1 MQPIKRCSLQ
11 NWWIHESWKVHEKD
25 KGRHTSNEFDES
37 TVSDCY
43 FLLTDWLITLF
54 CRASRSQIFVV
65 VFVTTEFRGYII
77 KTECVA
83 AKWDLGRR
91 INAELCLPAL
101 GTFYG
106 RRALRYDYVSVEKPE
121 GKWQCHSFILEK
133 IKFFLCAWA
142 VLRNKIVCNIALPY
156 NLLKTYCLW
165 GRWKQND
172 TCPFYFAVSS
182 TGLKIFIIL

>member
-11 NWWIHESWKVHEKD
+11 NWWIHESWKVYEKD

-101 GTFYG
+101 QGHLLWTPG
-106 RRALRYDYVSVEKPE
+106 S
-121 GKWQCHSFILEK
+121 K
-133 IKFFLCAWA
+133 IRLCFSWETWGEVTMSLIYPGENK
-142 VLRNKIVCNIALPY
+142 VLFMCMGCI
-156 NLLKTYCLW
+156 T
-165 GRWKQND
+165 
-172 TCPFYFAVSS
+172 
-182 TGLKIFIIL
+182 